1 VAQKREK
8 KSADTGGASAR
19 KSKKPAEETA
29 GSALESAGSAPEPA
43 VSAEGAVCS
52 PGPSVTGGLNYAASG
67 VDIEAGEEAVR
78 RIKGLAESTYIP
90 GVLGALGG
98 FSGLYELPAG
108 MKQPV
113 LVSATDGVGTK
124 LLVAQEMGKLNTVGI
139 DLVAMSV
146 NDVLTVGASPILF
159 LDYIA
164 TGRLDPLEIE
174 TVVEG
179 VARGCREA
187 GCALIGGET
196 AEMPGLY
203 APKEFDLAGFC
214 VGLAEK
220 EDLIDGSK
228 IAEGDIVIGLSSSG
242 LHSNGFSLVRA
253 ILEANQC
260 ALSDKFPHFG
270 ETISYMLLQPT
281 RIYVNAIWSVLEKG
295 VAIHGMAHVTG
306 GGIGGNLSR
315 VMPEGLTA
323 ALHFENWKV
332 PKVFRAL
339 QHLGEIEEPEMFRT
353 FNMGIGYVVVVP
365 FESAEWTARLL
376 QRAGEDCMYLGSIV
390 RGEKPVTL
398 SGVF

>member
-1 VAQKREK
+1 MAQKRKE
-8 KSADTGGASAR
+8 SEQD
-19 KSKKPAEETA
+19 PAEQTKTPVEGDACGA
-29 GSALESAGSAPEPA
+29 G
-43 VSAEGAVCS
+43 
-52 PGPSVTGGLNYAASG
+52 PGVTGGLTYASAG
-67 VDIEAGEEAVR
+67 VDIEAGDEAVR

-90 GVLGALGG
+90 GVLGTLGG
-98 FSGLYELPAG
+98 FSGLYEMPPG

-113 LVSATDGVGTK
+113 LVTATDGVGTK

-174 TVVEG
+174 SVVEG
-179 VARGCREA
+179 IAAGCLEA

-220 EDLIDGSK
+220 ENLVDGSK
-228 IAEGDIVIGLSSSG
+228 MAEGDVVIGLASNG
-242 LHSNGFSLVRA
+242 LHSNGFSLVRR
-253 ILEANQC
+253 ILDVNQC
-260 ALSDKFPHFG
+260 GLSDKFPHFG
-270 ETISYMLLQPT
+270 ETIAYTLLQPT
-281 RIYVNAIWSVLEKG
+281 RIYVNGVWTLFEKG
-295 VAIHGMAHVTG
+295 VPIHGMAHVTG

-315 VMPEGLTA
+315 VVPEGLCA
-323 ALHFENWKV
+323 ALHFDNWKV
-332 PKVFRAL
+332 PKVFRAI
-339 QHLGEIEEPEMFRT
+339 QHLGEIEELEMFRT
-353 FNMGIGYVVVVP
+353 FNMGVGYVVVVP
-365 FESAEWTARLL
+365 FASAEWSARLL
-376 QRAGEDCMYLGSIV
+376 QRAGYECMYLGGIV
-390 RGEKPVTL
+390 RGEKRVTL

>member
-1 VAQKREK
+1 VAQKRKEPEQDP
-8 KSADTGGASAR
+8 AEQTQAPVDGDTGV
-19 KSKKPAEETA
+19 A
-29 GSALESAGSAPEPA
+29 GPD
-43 VSAEGAVCS
+43 
-52 PGPSVTGGLNYAASG
+52 VTGGLTYASAG
-67 VDIEAGEEAVR
+67 VDIEAGDETVR

-90 GVLGALGG
+90 GVLGTLGG
-98 FSGLYELPAG
+98 FSGLYEMPSG

-113 LVSATDGVGTK
+113 LVTATDGVGTK

-174 TVVEG
+174 SVVEG
-179 VARGCREA
+179 IADGCREA

-220 EDLIDGSK
+220 DNLVDGSK
-228 IAEGDIVIGLSSSG
+228 LAEGDVVIGLASNG
-242 LHSNGFSLVRA
+242 LHSNGFSLVRR
-253 ILEANQC
+253 ILEINQC
-260 ALSDKFPHFG
+260 GLGDKFPHFG
-270 ETISYMLLQPT
+270 ETIAYMLLQPT
-281 RIYVNAIWSVLEKG
+281 RIYVNGVWALFEKG
-295 VAIHGMAHVTG
+295 VPIHGMAHVTG

-315 VMPEGLTA
+315 VVPEGLCA
-323 ALHFENWKV
+323 ALHFDNWKV
-332 PKVFRAL
+332 PKLFRAI
-339 QHLGEIEEPEMFRT
+339 QHLGEIEELEMFRT

-365 FESAEWTARLL
+365 FASAEWSARLL
-376 QRAGEDCMYLGSIV
+376 QRAGYECMYLGSIV
-390 RGEKPVTL
+390 RGEKRVTL

>member
-1 VAQKREK
+1 VAQEPKDPNEAST
-8 KSADTGGASAR
+8 SAEADGCAPGSSLTGGITYS
-19 KSKKPAEETA
+19 
-29 GSALESAGSAPEPA
+29 
-43 VSAEGAVCS
+43 GA
-52 PGPSVTGGLNYAASG
+52 G

-78 RIKGLAESTYIP
+78 RIKGLAESTHIP
-90 GVLGALGG
+90 GVLGTLGG
-98 FSGLYELPAG
+98 FSGLYEMPPG
-108 MKQPV
+108 MNQPV
-113 LVSATDGVGTK
+113 LVTATDGVGTK

-139 DLVAMSV
+139 DLVAMSA

-174 TVVEG
+174 TLVEG
-179 VARGCREA
+179 IAAGCREA

-220 EDLIDGSK
+220 EHLVDGSK

-242 LHSNGFSLVRA
+242 LHSNGFSLVRRV
-253 ILEANQC
+253 LEDNQC
-260 ALSDKFPHFG
+260 GLADKFPHFG
-270 ETISYMLLQPT
+270 ETIAYTLLQPT
-281 RIYVNAIWSVLEKG
+281 RIYVSAIWSLFEKG
-295 VAIHGMAHVTG
+295 VPIHGMAHITG

-315 VMPEGLTA
+315 VIPEGLTA
-323 ALHFENWKV
+323 ALHFDNWKV
-332 PKVFRAL
+332 PKVFRAI
-339 QHLGEIEEPEMFRT
+339 QHLGEIEEVEMFRT
-353 FNMGIGYVVVVP
+353 FNMGIGYVIVVP
-365 FESAEWTARLL
+365 FASAEWAARLL

-390 RGEKPVTL
+390 RGEKRVTL